1 MDFLFIKVY
10 TCNLKSRN
18 DLWYI
23 SNDQIEVHVLYITPQ
38 KIKKLESRCSRIY
51 MYMKDTC

>member
-1 MDFLFIKVY
+1 MNFLFIKVY

-23 SNDQIEVHVLYITPQ
+23 SNDQIEVHVLYITP
-38 KIKKLESRCSRIY
+38 KKSKNFNLDVQEYIC
-51 MYMKDTC
+51 T